1 MEPAGNNRPK
11 NRRKAVMK
19 AIFLLIFIVAAIFLL
34 RFTPIKNYLTA
45 EALGRFLESA
55 GFWAPLI
62 FILIYTAGVCLF
74 LPGTLLTG
82 LGAAIFGAY
91 WGFVYVWF
99 GAMAGASAAFFI
111 GRTLGR
117 EFASSLIGDKLKKY
131 DDGIERNGFATVLYL
146 RLVYFP
152 FTPMNFGMGLTKV
165 HFRDYFIGTGL
176 GIIVGT
182 FIFTFFIGTLKD
194 VWASGNWAELISF
207 KVFFS
212 IALFIFSFFIPKII
226 KKINMVIA
234 EDPEMGPNLLD
245 KIKSQGVRELDD
257 SAMIMRLKFKT
268 IPGEQFV
275 IRREVF
281 RMIQESFREN
291 GIEFAHRNVAVYL
304 PPDEDAGEH
313 DKKAIEAG
321 AAAAAAAAQA
331 EEEQKKPI

>member
-1 MEPAGNNRPK
+1 MEPDATTMPK
-11 NRRKAVMK
+11 SRKKAMMK
-19 AIFLLIFIVAAIFLL
+19 AIILLIFIVAAILL
-34 RFTPIKNYLTA
+34 VRLTPIKNYLTA

-55 GFWAPLI
+55 GFWAPLV

-131 DDGIERNGFATVLYL
+131 DDGIERNGFSTVLYL

-194 VWASGNWAELISF
+194 VWASGHWAELISF

-226 KKINMVIA
+226 KKI
-234 EDPEMGPNLLD
+234 
-245 KIKSQGVRELDD
+245 K
-257 SAMIMRLKFKT
+257 
-268 IPGEQFV
+268 GE
-275 IRREVF
+275 
-281 RMIQESFREN
+281 
-291 GIEFAHRNVAVYL
+291 
-304 PPDEDAGEH
+304 
-313 DKKAIEAG
+313 
-321 AAAAAAAAQA
+321 
-331 EEEQKKPI
+331 